1 MTGPA
6 VLKLVIPK
14 GSLEGATLKLFEDAD
29 LKVHR
34 PSDRGYFGRIDDPRV
49 EEVAILR
56 PQEIPRYVEEG
67 FFDIG
72 VTGRDWIEETSA
84 QVATLA
90 ELAYSKATA
99 NPIRVVLAVPEA
111 AEWRSVDDLPDGV
124 KISTELPELTRRY
137 FEERGKKA
145 KIFLSYGATEAKV
158 GSIVDACVD
167 VTETGSTLRKNGLK
181 IIAELLVSRT
191 ELIANLDSHRDS
203 DKRGAMEDI
212 RTLLLGAIDAR
223 GRVLLKLNVPAENLP
238 QVLAVLPSLKAPTV
252 NQLADDDGY
261 AVETVVDKVGVNR
274 LIPDLK
280 ARGATGILEIPITKI
295 VA

>member
-1 MTGPA
+1 M
-6 VLKLVIPK
+6 LKLVIPK
-14 GSLEGATLKLFEDAD
+14 GSLEVATLKLFEDAD

-34 PSDRGYFGRIDDPRV
+34 PSDRDYFGRIDDPRV
-49 EEVAILR
+49 DEVAILR

-84 QVATLA
+84 RVETLA

-99 NPIRVVLAVPEA
+99 NPIRVVLAVPHS
-111 AEWRSVDDLPDGV
+111 AEWTSVDDLPDGV
-124 KISTELPELTRRY
+124 KISTELPELTRRF

-167 VTETGSTLRKNGLK
+167 VTETGSTLRKSGLK
-181 IIAELLVSRT
+181 IIGELLVSRT
-191 ELIANLDSHRDS
+191 ELIANLDSYQDR
-203 DKRGAMEDI
+203 DKREAMRDI

-223 GRVLLKLNVPAENLP
+223 GRVLLKLNVTAENLP
-238 QVLAVLPSLKAPTV
+238 QVLAVLPSLKAPTI
-252 NQLADDDGY
+252 NQLADEDGY
-261 AVETVVDKVGVNR
+261 AVETVVDKPGVNR
-274 LIPDLK
+274 LIPELK
-280 ARGATGILEIPITKI
+280 SRGATGILEIPITKI
-295 VA
+295 VP

>member
-1 MTGPA
+1 M

-14 GSLEGATLKLFEDAD
+14 GSLEEATLKLLEDAD
-29 LKVHR
+29 LRVNR
-34 PSDRGYFGRIDDPRV
+34 PSDRDYWGRIDDPRV
-49 EEVAILR
+49 AEVAILR

-67 FFDIG
+67 FFDVG

-84 QVATLA
+84 QVVTLA

-99 NPIRVVLAVPEA
+99 NPIRVVLAVPNN
-111 AEWRSVDDLPDGV
+111 AEWTAFEDLPDGV
-124 KISTELPELTRRY
+124 KVSTELPELTRRF

-145 KIFLSYGATEAKV
+145 KVFLSYGATEAKV

-191 ELIANLDSHRDS
+191 ELIANLESYDDPA
-203 DKRGAMEDI
+203 KRGAMEDI
-212 RTLLLGAIDAR
+212 RTLLLGAIEAR
-223 GRVLLKLNVPAENLP
+223 GRVLLKLNVTAEDLP
-238 QVLAVLPSLKAPTV
+238 QVLAVLPSLKAPTI
-252 NQLADDDGY
+252 NQLADEDGY
-261 AVETVVDKVGVNR
+261 AVETVVDKPGVNR
-274 LIPDLK
+274 LIPELK

>member
-1 MTGPA
+1 M
-6 VLKLVIPK
+6 LKLVIPK
-14 GSLEGATLKLFEDAD
+14 GSLESATLKLFEDAD

-34 PSDRGYFGRIDDPRV
+34 PSDRDYFGRIEDPRID
-49 EEVAILR
+49 EVAILR

-72 VTGRDWIEETSA
+72 VTGRDWIEETTA

-99 NPIRVVLAVPEA
+99 NPIRVVLAVPHT
-111 AEWRSVDDLPDGV
+111 AEWRSIDDLPDGV
-124 KISTELPELTRRY
+124 KISTELPELTRRF

-181 IIAELLVSRT
+181 IIGELLVSRT
-191 ELIANLDSHRDS
+191 ELIANLDSYHDP
-203 DKRGAMEDI
+203 DKRGAMQDI

-223 GRVLLKLNVPAENLP
+223 GRVLLKLNVTAENLP
-238 QVLAVLPSLKAPTV
+238 QVLAVLPSLKAPTI
-252 NQLADDDGY
+252 NQLADEDGY
-261 AVETVVDKVGVNR
+261 AVETVVDKPGVNR
-274 LIPDLK
+274 LIPELK